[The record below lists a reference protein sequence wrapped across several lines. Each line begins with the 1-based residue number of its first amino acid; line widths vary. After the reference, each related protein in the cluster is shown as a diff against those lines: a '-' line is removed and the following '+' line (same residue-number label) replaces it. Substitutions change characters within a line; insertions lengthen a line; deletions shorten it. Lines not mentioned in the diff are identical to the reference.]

1 MDRSTTTPFATQS
14 TQRHQRSRAWFGREF
29 ESLRDA
35 AEVLAA
41 YVSIWLLR
49 LECAVLRLVI
59 GKSQRASSRSGA
71 N

>member
-1 MDRSTTTPFATQS
+1 MDRPKTTPFATQS
-14 TQRHQRSRAWFGREF
+14 SQRYQRSSAWFEREL

-35 AEVLAA
+35 SEVLAA

-49 LECAVLRLVI
+49 LECAVLRLII